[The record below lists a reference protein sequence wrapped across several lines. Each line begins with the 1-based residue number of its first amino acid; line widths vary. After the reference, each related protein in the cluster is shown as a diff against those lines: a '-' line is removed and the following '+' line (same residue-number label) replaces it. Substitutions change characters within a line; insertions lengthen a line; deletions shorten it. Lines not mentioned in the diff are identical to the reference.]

1 MPNDSAVALIA
12 PYVAHDLARA
22 QSQGEAPPTLSRM
35 AGRGEVQLLPALE
48 DLDPWRVGLLSMS
61 MLGLELAATRF
72 PEGAVTAAADLGL
85 REGCWLK
92 ATPLNF
98 AAGMSNLAASALVG
112 PHAVS
117 AEERLQLG
125 ETLAAHL
132 RSAGFQLE
140 EMGGQWVVRAPE
152 TLNAVTRRPE
162 LAIRDLDSAMPS
174 GPDAPLLRRLM
185 AELQM
190 LLHEHA
196 VNQHR
201 VRRGSP
207 EVNAIWLHGIGG
219 ATRAR
224 RGELPQAFGDEPY
237 LRGLYKLHDCPVQAP
252 LGSAGELLAR
262 KPDRALVLVDAP
274 TLEVLEMRW
283 LDPLMRAVRMGRIAS
298 LDVVLARWRLR
309 LDRLASWKLWRR
321 PLPLAEWPQ

>member
-22 QSQGEAPPTLSRM
+22 QSQGEARPALARM
-35 AGRGEVQLLPALE
+35 AGRGELQLLPGFE
-48 DLDPWRVGLLSMS
+48 DLEAWRVGLLSM
-61 MLGLELAATRF
+61 LGLENAATRF
-72 PEGAVTAAADLGL
+72 PEGAVTAAADLDV
-85 REGCWLK
+85 REGCWLM

-98 AAGMSNLAASALVG
+98 AAGMSNLAASELAG
-112 PHAVS
+112 AHAVS

-132 RSAGFQLE
+132 HSAGFQLE

-162 LAIRDLDSAMPS
+162 LAVRDLDSAMPT
-174 GPDAPLLRRLM
+174 GLDAPVLRRLM

-190 LLHEHA
+190 LLHGHA
-196 VNQHR
+196 VNQR
-201 VRRGSP
+201 RARRGAP

-219 ATRAR
+219 VTRAR
-224 RGELPQAFGDEPY
+224 RGEPPQAFGDEPY
-237 LRGLYKLHDCPVQAP
+237 LRGLYKLHNRPVQPP

-262 KPDRALVLVDAP
+262 KPDRALVLVEAS
-274 TLEVLEMRW
+274 TLEALETRW
-283 LDPLMRAVRMGRIAS
+283 VEPLVRAVRAGRIAS
-298 LDVVLARWRLR
+298 LDVVLARWRIR
-309 LDRLASWKLWRR
+309 LDRAASWKFWRR
-321 PLPLAEWPQ
+321 PLPLEGWPQ

>member
-12 PYVAHDLARA
+12 PYLAHDLARA
-22 QSQGEAPPTLSRM
+22 QSQGEAPPALTRM
-35 AGRGEVQLLPALE
+35 AGRGELQLLPGLE
-48 DLDPWRVGLLSMS
+48 DLEAWRVGLLSM
-61 MLGLELAATRF
+61 LGLENAATRF
-72 PEGAVTAAADLGL
+72 PEGAVTAAADLGV

-98 AAGMSNLAASALVG
+98 AAGMSNLAASALAG
-112 PHAVS
+112 AHAVS

-132 RSAGFQLE
+132 HSAGFQLE
-140 EMGGQWVVRAPE
+140 ETGGQWVVRAPE

-162 LAIRDLDSAMPS
+162 LAMRDLDSAMPT
-174 GPDAPLLRRLM
+174 GMDAPVLRRLM

-196 VNQHR
+196 VNQR
-201 VRRGSP
+201 RARRGAP
-207 EVNAIWLHGIGG
+207 AVNAIWLHGIGG
-219 ATRAR
+219 VTRAR

-237 LRGLYKLHDCPVQAP
+237 LRGLYKLHDRPVQAP
-252 LGSAGELLAR
+252 LGDAAELLAR
-262 KPDRALVLVDAP
+262 KTDRALVVVDAP
-274 TLEVLEMRW
+274 TLAILETRW
-283 LDPLMRAVRMGRIAS
+283 LDPLVRAMRRGRIAS
-298 LDVVLARWRLR
+298 LDLILARWRIR

-321 PLPLAEWPQ
+321 PLPLAAWPT